1 MLSGARVRMNY
12 PTAEPPVM
20 GRAPS
25 FQLRSIPGALKMKPS
40 FWSHFTFM
48 CKWVYFEADH
58 G

>member
-1 MLSGARVRMNY
+1 MRMNY
-12 PTAEPPVM
+12 PTAEPPAM